1 VREGYLRTI
10 INEKMCKGMWD
21 GMACNAVGKRTKKK
35 AGGDGSTLNTQI
47 NIEFSAGER
56 GGIVQATDVLVRAKN
71 KR

>member
-1 VREGYLRTI
+1 MQRSGVT
-10 INEKMCKGMWD
+10 NKEKS
-21 GMACNAVGKRTKKK
+21 RR
-35 AGGDGSTLNTQI
+35 DGSTLNTQI